1 MDIFVA
7 TNNLTYS
14 QLLANWL
21 QLKEIDLL
29 KGEQKTP
36 EYEEINPNKTVP
48 ALTHGDTKV
57 GFQMSEPQKCIWL
70 VDLFDRPALIWKL
83 V

>member
-1 MDIFVA
+1 M
-7 TNNLTYS
+7 
-14 QLLANWL
+14 

-36 EYEEINPNKTVP
+36 EYEAINPNKTVP

-57 GFQMSEPQKCIWL
+57 GFQMLESIKCI
-70 VDLFDRPALIWKL
+70 
-83 V
+83 

>member
-1 MDIFVA
+1 MSMTICHHRYFCRQHPF
-7 TNNLTYS
+7 TSLK
-14 QLLANWL
+14 LLADLL

-57 GFQMSEPQKCIWL
+57 WFLNVS
-70 VDLFDRPALIWKL
+70 VS
-83 V
+83 